1 MNPNDTSK
9 LPSSDKLD
17 RPVSDSSIAQLVSQ
31 VYASAPPAEQSRL
44 LTHLL
49 RPLGVLSLVAVANGI
64 FATMRFR
71 SGWSDMHVRVED
83 AQNVQTSDIITL
95 VNYVQQVSTHAV
107 DGLADMLATS
117 PVMTGSAAAALLTML
132 LVQRAR
138 FRRADD
144 YEADDYEADDSS
156 AAPT

>member
-9 LPSSDKLD
+9 LTSSGKLG
-17 RPVSDSSIAQLVSQ
+17 RQVSDSSIAQLVGQ
-31 VYASAPPAEQSRL
+31 VYAAAPPAEQSRL

-95 VNYVQQVSTHAV
+95 VSFVQQVSTHAV

-117 PVMTGSAAAALLTML
+117 PVMTGSAAALLTML
-132 LVQRAR
+132 LVRRAR
-138 FRRADD
+138 SRRADD
-144 YEADDYEADDSS
+144 DEADDSS
-156 AAPT
+156 AALT